1 MTSSAAKQLIIDAFI
16 EEVEAGSLRSVQIA
30 KLIKKLDINR
40 NTFYYHFTS
49 KYDVA
54 LHVFRTDL
62 ARELTDSFPAYELVS
77 LALDDGPK
85 AEALPYYVHREIG
98 ARTLDFGDFFKALV
112 RCVLGREAFYRKLF
126 DQRETEFR
134 SLVFELYQQAVGS
147 DLEFMLGGRYLPP
160 PTFEYFRHQYT
171 ELIYD
176 TAAYCLRH
184 SRDARNMLDNT
195 VNPFWNMP
203 YEALV
208 HAIQS
213 HPIKRPRSA

>member
-1 MTSSAAKQLIIDAFI
+1 MTTASAKQLIVDAFI
-16 EEVEAGSLRSVQIA
+16 ERVEEGSLRSVQIA
-30 KLIKKLDINR
+30 KLIKELGVNR

-54 LHVFRTDL
+54 LYVFRVDL
-62 ARELTDSFPAYELVS
+62 ARELANSFPAYELVNAPLGNDS
-77 LALDDGPK
+77 KSG
-85 AEALPYYVHREIG
+85 ELPFYVHREIG

-112 RCVLGREAFYRKLF
+112 RCVLARESFYRKLF
-126 DQRETEFR
+126 DRSESEFR
-134 SLVFELYQQAVGS
+134 SLVFELYQQSVAS

-160 PTFEYFRHQYT
+160 PVFEYFRHRYT

-184 SRDARNMLDNT
+184 SRDGRAMLDGA

-208 HAIQS
+208 NAIQT
-213 HPIKRPRSA
+213 HPIKRPRRA